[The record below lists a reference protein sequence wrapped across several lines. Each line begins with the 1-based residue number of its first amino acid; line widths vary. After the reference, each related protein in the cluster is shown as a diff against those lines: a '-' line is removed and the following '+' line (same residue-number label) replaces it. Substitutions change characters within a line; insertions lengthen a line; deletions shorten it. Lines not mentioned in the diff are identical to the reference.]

1 MVSFTYFAAAQRFYF
16 QTTSMNRYTV
26 FFCAFW
32 LIGAACNNHEEAIIR
47 HVDPD
52 EVWLDY
58 QVWGEE
64 SKENVTVM
72 LQFRTNHSEKDTR
85 LLEEPAGVAFDGE
98 DLKADSSKM
107 TGFYYE
113 MEKPLQ
119 TFAGK
124 HTILFRDFEGKEYV
138 EKFSFQPFWL
148 EEEIPQQV
156 GRTGLNIQLKGLEK
170 ESYIRIIALDTVFRS
185 NGINDVDT
193 VKNGQLILSEKRLRN
208 LKNGPVHIEIFQ
220 EEEWPLKNSWK
231 GGGRL
236 SLSYGLKRDFELID

>member
-1 MVSFTYFAAAQRFYF
+1 
-16 QTTSMNRYTV
+16 MNRFAV
-26 FFCAFW
+26 FFCAFL
-32 LIGAACNNHEEAIIR
+32 LIGVACNNHEETIIR

-64 SKENVTVM
+64 AKENVTVM
-72 LQFRTNHSEKDTR
+72 LQFRTNYSEKDTR

-113 MEKPLQ
+113 LEKPLQ
-119 TFAGK
+119 SFDGS
-124 HTILFRDFEGKEYV
+124 HVIVFRDFEGKEHE
-138 EKFSFQPFWL
+138 EKFNFRPFWL
-148 EEEIPQQV
+148 EEEIPLQV
-156 GRTGLNIQLKGLEK
+156 SREGLTIQLEGLEK
-170 ESYIRIIALDTVFRS
+170 ESYIRVIALDTAFRS

-193 VKNGQLILSEKRLRN
+193 VKSGQLILSERRLKN

-220 EEEWPLKNSWK
+220 EQEWPLKNSWK

-236 SLSYGLKRDFELID
+236 SVSYGLKRDFELID